1 MRDNPDIIS
10 ISFILNL
17 DVIYLKDILFNKIYL
32 EQY

>member
-1 MRDNPDIIS
+1 MRDNQDIIS
-10 ISFILNL
+10 ISFIVNL